1 MKESNKGIQDWFR
14 KDEKYIPENHW
25 LRKQGYRKDG
35 RVFNRFL
42 SQREADYI
50 SSMHNQIA
58 EHRQDIINNRKINAG
73 DIESYT
79 EWKEIQIEEL
89 QREIDDA
96 RWYGLTNGC
105 S

>member
-50 SSMHNQIA
+50 SSMHNQIS
-58 EHRQDIINNRKINAG
+58 EHRQDIVNNRKINAG

-89 QREIDDA
+89 QREIDDV

>member
-1 MKESNKGIQDWFR
+1 
-14 KDEKYIPENHW
+14 
-25 LRKQGYRKDG
+25 
-35 RVFNRFL
+35 
-42 SQREADYI
+42 
-50 SSMHNQIA
+50 MHNQIS
-58 EHRQDIINNRKINAG
+58 EHRQDVINNRKINAG

-89 QREIDDA
+89 QREIDDV